1 MIRNSTIGCYYIEV
15 KCAPQNSHLTS
26 AKLSSASDTGMKYF
40 LITMILVLSLGGCGG
55 SAPPQ
60 PPANQDMAEFRQAQ
74 QECIQFA
81 SSIYPPLMRSNGPG
95 FETDLNDVPRLK
107 AVNECL
113 YAKGYN

>member
-1 MIRNSTIGCYYIEV
+1 
-15 KCAPQNSHLTS
+15 
-26 AKLSSASDTGMKYF
+26 MKYF
-40 LITMILVLSLGGCGG
+40 LIPVILLLCLGGCGG
-55 SAPPQ
+55 SAPQQ
-60 PPANQDMAEFRQAQ
+60 PPAPQDMAEFRQAQ

-81 SSIYPPLMRSNGPG
+81 SNIYPPRMRSNGPG